1 MEGGG
6 RTHLHQKSLP
16 ICQLLHVQIF
26 NDDVSVALLYCDFFY
41 VPTNVYKKRC
51 KRDLKKTF
59 YFSQG
64 YAAEAS
70 KLSVSVAELGPTLVA
85 REYTGLKIAGEDDI

>member
-1 MEGGG
+1 M
-6 RTHLHQKSLP
+6 TTFPLPSSLETSSMSP
-16 ICQLLHVQIF
+16 LMST
-26 NDDVSVALLYCDFFY
+26 NKY
-41 VPTNVYKKRC
+41 VNVNF
-51 KRDLKKTF
+51 KKTY

>member
-1 MEGGG
+1 MSTKE
-6 RTHLHQKSLP
+6 
-16 ICQLLHVQIF
+16 
-26 NDDVSVALLYCDFFY
+26 DVSVIF
-41 VPTNVYKKRC
+41 
-51 KRDLKKTF
+51 KKTY

-70 KLSVSVAELGPTLVA
+70 KLIVSVAELGSTLVA